1 MLASYINT
9 HQLIVSYTQQLLDSK
24 ADLDRRA
31 LEIKLQGEV
40 QLASEIA
47 SNFVTANALADTQ
60 ESELYLVPYLK
71 NQNHTFAKTALSVV
85 DYKGRA
91 IASNIEAKSN
101 YGGSSAFLNMMKT
114 GNAQMDIRHKEDA
127 PAALVFALPV
137 RYHLT
142 TEIEG
147 GVILDIPIASLLT
160 EKIPNYYR
168 WMTLES
174 GQLVTGEKPDL
185 SNMIVSRT
193 HEIQVPVAGVKL
205 EYFLAQDRDLALG
218 PIDELLLSYLGI
230 SVLAIIGLLVLAKIS
245 ARYIS
250 EPLEQLSGIAKEVT
264 SSGRIATQIDIQTKD
279 EYGTLADA
287 FNMMFNR
294 LREAYEDLEARVA
307 ARTKAH
313 ELAKLQAEDA
323 RNLLN
328 EAVDSISHGLAIY
341 DQDDRLIVFNEAYRQ
356 YTMLGEFIQVGRTYH
371 EILTKVSQ
379 AQLFANSQ
387 STEWMQQRIEHHNKA
402 DNTSLEVKRG
412 DGRWFMLQ
420 EIRSPGGYVIASRID
435 ITEIKMTGEALKDA
449 ELRWSLSMRGANDGV
464 WDWNLE
470 TDQVF
475 YSERWKTMLG
485 YLPGD
490 VGDSPEEWRSRLH
503 PDDEPRAH
511 ELLKAHLEGNTEF
524 YNLELR
530 MRCKDGSYKW
540 IQTRGKA
547 FIDAHGKPI
556 RISGS
561 HTDISEKKIADAII
575 MERTSQLDA
584 IFALSPDGFVS
595 FDQNHCFKY
604 ANPAFFQLTNLDPNL
619 LVGLSEQQFS
629 ELIASKCTEGARFIG
644 IAALKD
650 RLRIVASTIKD
661 KQLSPKESDGQI
673 IELTTAGN
681 RLLEISM
688 RLAEADT
695 VSEILYV
702 RDVTHEVEVARIKS
716 EFLSTAAHELRT
728 PMASILGYSELMLTR
743 DFPQQRQQQFVE
755 IIHKQAGLVTEI
767 LNELLDLQRIES
779 RRGKDFVFTKLN
791 VAQLVADTVAM
802 FRVPHN
808 RQAPTQLVTA
818 DDYYV
823 MADQSKMI
831 QVINNVLSNAYKYSP
846 NGGEVNIELV
856 TDNGRFDSAYIG
868 IRVQDLG
875 MGMTPEQ
882 LQHVFD
888 RFYRADTSGA
898 VPGTGLG
905 MSIVKEI
912 VELHHGHCEIA
923 SQVGK
928 GTTVTLWLPLS
939 THDSL

>member
-31 LEIKLQGEV
+31 LEIRLQGEV

-71 NQNHTFAKTALSVV
+71 NQNHTFVNTALSVV

-91 IASNIEAKSN
+91 IASNIETK
-101 YGGSSAFLNMMKT
+101 YIYGSSTAFLNMIKT
-114 GNAQMDIRHKEDA
+114 GEAQMDIRHKDAA

-137 RYHLT
+137 RYRLT
-142 TEIEG
+142 NEIEG
-147 GVILDIPIASLLT
+147 GVILDIPITSLLVG
-160 EKIPNYYR
+160 EIPNYYR
-168 WMTLES
+168 WMTLKN
-174 GQLVTGEKPDL
+174 GPMLTGEMPDL

-193 HEIQVPVAGVKL
+193 HEIQLPFAGVKL
-205 EYFLAQDRDLALG
+205 EYYLAQDRNRALS
-218 PIDELLLSYLGI
+218 PIDDLLLSYLGI
-230 SVLAIIGLLVLAKIS
+230 SVLAIIGLLVLAKFS

-250 EPLEQLSGIAKEVT
+250 EPLEQLSSIAKEVT
-264 SSGRIATQIDIQTKD
+264 SSGRITSHIDIHTKD

-287 FNMMFNR
+287 FNMMFKR
-294 LREAYEDLEARVA
+294 LRDAYEDLEAKVA

-323 RNLLN
+323 RNLLH
-328 EAVDSISHGLAIY
+328 EAVDNITHGLAIY

-356 YTMLGEFIQVGRTYH
+356 YTMLGDFIQIGRSYR
-371 EILTKVSQ
+371 EILANVSS

-387 STEWMQQRIEHHNKA
+387 SAEWVQQRIEHHQLA
-402 DNTSLEVKRG
+402 DNSALEVKRT

-420 EIRSPGGYVIASRID
+420 EVRSPRGYVIASRID
-435 ITEIKMTGEALKDA
+435 ITEIKMTSEALKDA
-449 ELRWSLSMRGANDGV
+449 ELRWSLSMRGANDGI

-485 YLPGD
+485 YLPED
-490 VGDSPEEWRSRLH
+490 VGNSPEEWRSRLH
-503 PDDEPRAH
+503 PDDSPRAH
-511 ELLKAHLEGNTEF
+511 ELLKAHLAGNTEF
-524 YNLELR
+524 FNLELR
-530 MRCKDGSYKW
+530 MRCKDGGYKW
-540 IQTRGKA
+540 ILTRGKA
-547 FIDAHGKPI
+547 FINAHGKPI

-595 FDQNHCFKY
+595 FDHNHCFKY

-629 ELIASKCTEGARFIG
+629 ELIASKCREGARFIG
-644 IAALKD
+644 IDALKD
-650 RLRIVASTIKD
+650 RLRMAANTTID
-661 KQLSPKESDGQI
+661 KQSQPNESDGQV

-779 RRGKDFVFTKLN
+779 RRGKDFVFTQLN
-791 VAQLVADTVAM
+791 VAQLVADTVGM
-802 FRVPHN
+802 FKVPDS
-808 RQAPTQLVTA
+808 RLPPTQSIT
-818 DDYYV
+818 DDAYYIL
-823 MADQSKMI
+823 ADQSKMI

-846 NGGEVNIELV
+846 NGGDVNIELV
-856 TDNGRFDSAYIG
+856 TDNNSAYIG
-868 IRVQDLG
+868 IRVQDHG

-923 SQVGK
+923 SHAGK

-939 THDSL
+939 KHDA